1 MAISLEQLKE
11 WGVPLVAPIG
21 SVFANSDNNHTSN
34 VRGSSLPSQ
43 DEIDESRYALN
54 EEITKLNNYLERL
67 TIVLGQ
73 TQTADTQAEH
83 IRLLNNI
90 SAVNLPPEIKMVV
103 AARYPQ
109 HVSNEVQK
117 VTDKNKSNVDN
128 PSSLAQQVAI
138 MDVAARI
145 SSYNHTQYM
154 LEVQAA
160 FAEMDAA
167 RRAIHDEFMNSQGTP
182 EDCQRF
188 HKRAQQEREQ
198 EEKEQQARLAN
209 WGNMSEEEKMRHVM
223 VNQHAI
229 RSLEQEAEKLKQQIA
244 LEPDPKKRQKYEHRL
259 QEVEKSSAQKKRFAK
274 EYQEATN
281 TKTETLD
288 GSTVSIQKAINKKKT
303 ETREQRGNV
312 KRLDVPARRSYEHE
326 TGWNNRESPK
336 VEIHTTETEPRD
348 TSVIDSLTARSYEQE
363 AEKLEQQ
370 RAQETDP
377 KKRQKL
383 EHRHQELEQSSAQ
396 VKRFGDNFQ
405 KAMNEKTQT
414 REPWGETALEHR
426 LQEVEQSS
434 AQTERFGTHYQEAM
448 REQRGNLHIPDQ
460 QAMRSYEQETGWNNR
475 ESPKVEIHT
484 TETDYPSQ
492 DRRKP
497 AQTQT
502 NVEAKASGNQRPTK
516 QQKSGHRGSPLI
528 GATPFEKG
536 SSTDSDR
543 QILEQRMANFR
554 TLYEQASTPE
564 QKKEYAVKL
573 HRTQKEFTALS
584 GQNHKNGTQNLTETP
599 LSTLAGLAINA
610 ASTPS
615 VQGDSNANTPATLA
629 HDQST
634 PTGSLVG
641 MDSLASAKP
650 FSGEKQKP
658 SETSEAQPN
667 SPSNSSLIGKL
678 ALASAE
684 QPSVP
689 REFDITRLPLDNAP
703 SIA

>member
-73 TQTADTQAEH
+73 PQTADTQAEH

-188 HKRAQQEREQ
+188 HKRAQQERKQ
-198 EEKEQQARLAN
+198 KEKEHQETLAN
-209 WGNMSEEEKMRHVM
+209 WDNMSAEEKIRHVM
-223 VNQHAI
+223 LNQHAI
-229 RSLEQEAEKLKQQIA
+229 RSYEQEIEKLEQKKAREK
-244 LEPDPKKRQKYEHRL
+244 DPKERKKIEHKIRETKQDLAQAKEHDGNYQKALKENKRTRGGSEATLEYRL
-259 QEVEKSSAQKKRFAK
+259 REVEQSSAQAKKHDDN
-274 EYQEATN
+274 Y
-281 TKTETLD
+281 
-288 GSTVSIQKAINKKKT
+288 QKAMN
-303 ETREQRGNV
+303 ERNQTREQRGETAIEHEIQELEQSSAQTEKHV
-312 KRLDVPARRSYEHE
+312 KGYQKAMNETTQTREPWGRLDVPAIHSYEHE
-326 TGWNNRESPK
+326 TGWNK
-336 VEIHTTETEPRD
+336 
-348 TSVIDSLTARSYEQE
+348 
-363 AEKLEQQ
+363 
-370 RAQETDP
+370 
-377 KKRQKL
+377 
-383 EHRHQELEQSSAQ
+383 
-396 VKRFGDNFQ
+396 
-405 KAMNEKTQT
+405 
-414 REPWGETALEHR
+414 
-426 LQEVEQSS
+426 
-434 AQTERFGTHYQEAM
+434 
-448 REQRGNLHIPDQ
+448 
-460 QAMRSYEQETGWNNR
+460 R

-484 TETDYPSQ
+484 TETDYPSK

-502 NVEAKASGNQRPTK
+502 NVEAKASGNQRPTE
-516 QQKSGHRGSPLI
+516 QQKSDHRGSPLTR
-528 GATPFEKG
+528 ATPFEKG

-564 QKKEYAVKL
+564 QKNEYAVKL

-599 LSTLAGLAINA
+599 SSTLAGLAINA
-610 ASTPS
+610 ASMPS
-615 VQGDSNANTPATLA
+615 IQGDSNANTPATLA
-629 HDQST
+629 QDQST

-684 QPSVP
+684 QTSVP

>member
-21 SVFANSDNNHTSN
+21 SVFANSDNNHTSK

-43 DEIDESRYALN
+43 DEIDESRHALN

-73 TQTADTQAEH
+73 PQTADTQAEH

-154 LEVQAA
+154 LEVQSA

-167 RRAIHDEFMNSQGTP
+167 RKAIHDDFMNSQGTQ

-188 HKRAQQEREQ
+188 HKQAQQERKQ
-198 EEKEQQARLAN
+198 KEKEHQATLAN
-209 WGNMSEEEKMRHVM
+209 WDNLSEEEKMWRVM
-223 VNQHAI
+223 LNQQAI
-229 RSLEQEAEKLKQQIA
+229 RSLEQEAEELKQQIA
-244 LEPDPKKRQKYEHRL
+244 RETDPTKKRMYEHRL
-259 QEVEKSSAQKKRFAK
+259 QEVKKSSAQKKRFDK
-274 EYQEATN
+274 EFQEATKEMDKTRGGN
-281 TKTETLD
+281 EAILEYTFQEFEQSTET
-288 GSTVSIQKAINKKKT
+288 K
-303 ETREQRGNV
+303 
-312 KRLDVPARRSYEHE
+312 
-326 TGWNNRESPK
+326 
-336 VEIHTTETEPRD
+336 PRD
-348 TSVIDSLTARSYEQE
+348 TSVIDYLS
-363 AEKLEQQ
+363 K
-370 RAQETDP
+370 
-377 KKRQKL
+377 
-383 EHRHQELEQSSAQ
+383 
-396 VKRFGDNFQ
+396 G
-405 KAMNEKTQT
+405 
-414 REPWGETALEHR
+414 
-426 LQEVEQSS
+426 
-434 AQTERFGTHYQEAM
+434 
-448 REQRGNLHIPDQ
+448 
-460 QAMRSYEQETGWNNR
+460 
-475 ESPKVEIHT
+475 
-484 TETDYPSQ
+484 
-492 DRRKP
+492 RRKS

-502 NVEAKASGNQRPTK
+502 NVEAKASGNQRQTEE
-516 QQKSGHRGSPLI
+516 QKSGHGGSPLT

-599 LSTLAGLAINA
+599 SSTLTGLAINA
-610 ASTPS
+610 ASMPS
-615 VQGDSNANTPATLA
+615 IQGDSNANTPATLA
-629 HDQST
+629 QDQST
-634 PTGSLVG
+634 PTGSLVD

-658 SETSEAQPN
+658 SEAQPN

-689 REFDITRLPLDNAP
+689 REFDITRLQLDNAP

>member
-21 SVFANSDNNHTSN
+21 SVIANSDNRTSN
-34 VRGSSLPSQ
+34 VRGSLPSQ
-43 DEIDESRYALN
+43 DEIDESRHALN
-54 EEITKLNNYLERL
+54 EKITKLNNYLERL
-67 TIVLGQ
+67 TIVSGRP
-73 TQTADTQAEH
+73 QTADTQAEY
-83 IRLLNNI
+83 IQLLNNI
-90 SAVNLPPEIKMVV
+90 SAVDLPPVIKMVV
-103 AARYPQ
+103 AARY
-109 HVSNEVQK
+109 SKRIRNEVQK
-117 VTDKNKSNVDN
+117 VMDKNKSNVDN

-188 HKRAQQEREQ
+188 HIQAEQERKQ
-198 EEKEQQARLAN
+198 EDKEHQARLAN
-209 WGNMSEEEKMRHVM
+209 WGNMSEEEKMLCIM
-223 VNQHAI
+223 LNQQK
-229 RSLEQEAEKLKQQIA
+229 RRYLEQEDEKLKRQI
-244 LEPDPKKRQKYEHRL
+244 ER
-259 QEVEKSSAQKKRFAK
+259 
-274 EYQEATN
+274 
-281 TKTETLD
+281 
-288 GSTVSIQKAINKKKT
+288 
-303 ETREQRGNV
+303 
-312 KRLDVPARRSYEHE
+312 
-326 TGWNNRESPK
+326 
-336 VEIHTTETEPRD
+336 
-348 TSVIDSLTARSYEQE
+348 
-363 AEKLEQQ
+363 
-370 RAQETDP
+370 ETDP
-377 KKRQKL
+377 TKRRKLEHRRQENKKDLAQTKKHGKDYLEAVNETNKTRGGSEITVEHVLQETIARETDPTKRQKL
-383 EHRHQELEQSSAQ
+383 EHMIRESKQSLEQT
-396 VKRFGDNFQ
+396 KKHDNNYQ
-405 KAMNEKTQT
+405 K
-414 REPWGETALEHR
+414 
-426 LQEVEQSS
+426 
-434 AQTERFGTHYQEAM
+434 AM
-448 REQRGNLHIPDQ
+448 REQRGNLHIMPNQ
-460 QAMRSYEQETGWNNR
+460 QAMRSHERETGWNKR

-484 TETDYPSQ
+484 NETDYPSK

-502 NVEAKASGNQRPTK
+502 NVEAKASGNQRPTE

-543 QILEQRMANFR
+543 QILEQRMAKLR

-564 QKKEYAVKL
+564 LKTEYAVKL

-599 LSTLAGLAINA
+599 SSTLAGLAINA
-610 ASTPS
+610 ASMPS
-615 VQGDSNANTPATLA
+615 IQGDSNANTPATLA
-629 HDQST
+629 QDQST

-684 QPSVP
+684 QTSVP